1 MGSWCSRIWAMRDI
15 LGEGIGD
22 RTVMMTELQK
32 QDRLGPKLLLYLEW
46 PLFGNALLAELIVSR
61 VRVLHDPIDNVVCLL
76 GLGLMRLWLPSR
88 LSHRILYT
96 LVEFS
101 LVLIPCLLGHFRSP
115 LYVFPSLVVVIR
127 SCILFQREIRWLIS
141 GIAFGWFVFLQ
152 SIHPLPLRFLIP
164 MATRP
169 PAEQLIDP
177 ARFEAAFME
186 LRLTSIL
193 LYGMILVFVLLST
206 SALLA
211 EFRSRQELTLVHEQ
225 LKRYALKIE
234 SQAALQERNRIAREI
249 HDSLGHSLTAQS
261 IQLQN
266 ALQLLPN
273 QGEKAERF
281 IQQAFQLGSTALGN
295 IRQSVAS
302 LRSDP
307 WRHRSLQGEIITL
320 LQGFHQATG
329 ILPESTLEW
338 TSTLSAEICVT
349 LYRLLQEGLTNI
361 AKHSEASQVQICIQQ
376 HHDQIHFLLRDNGKG
391 FDPQQN
397 QTGFGLQGMQ
407 ERVKAVQGVFQ
418 LQSQPGQGCEISCWI
433 PIEETV

>member
-1 MGSWCSRIWAMRDI
+1 
-15 LGEGIGD
+15 
-22 RTVMMTELQK
+22 MTTEIHN
-32 QDRLGPKLLLYLEW
+32 QDRLGPRFLLYLEW
-46 PLFGNALLAELIVSR
+46 PLLGNAVLAELVVSR
-61 VRVLHDPIDNVVCLL
+61 LRSAHDLVDSLVFLAA
-76 GLGLMRLWLPSR
+76 LGLMRLWLPTQ

-101 LVLIPCLLGHFRSP
+101 LVLIPCLLGHFRIHF
-115 LYVFPSLVVVIR
+115 YIFPSLVIVIR
-127 SCILFQREIRWLIS
+127 SCILFKREIRLLIS
-141 GIAFGWFVFLQ
+141 GIAFGCFVFLQ
-152 SIHPLPLRFLIP
+152 LIQPLPPRFLFP
-164 MATRP
+164 MAARP
-169 PAEQLIDP
+169 PRRFLDP
-177 ARFEAAFME
+177 TQFGAAYTE

-211 EFRSRQELTLVHEQ
+211 EFRSRQALTQAHDQ

-234 SQAALQERNRIAREI
+234 SQATLQERNRIAREI

-266 ALQLLPN
+266 ALQFLPS

-281 IQQAFQLGSTALGN
+281 VQEAFQLGSTALGN

-302 LRSDP
+302 LRADP
-307 WRHRSLQGEIITL
+307 WRHRSLRGEIIVL

-338 TSTLSAEICVT
+338 SSDLSAEICIT

-361 AKHSEASQVQICIQQ
+361 AKHSEANQVQICIQQ
-376 HHDQIHFLLRDNGKG
+376 HHHQDRDQIQFQIRDNGKG
-391 FDPQQN
+391 FDPRQN

-407 ERVKAVQGVFQ
+407 ERVRDLGGSFQ
-418 LQSQPGQGCEISCWI
+418 IESQPGQGCEIICWI
-433 PIEETV
+433 PIEEGL